1 MSLKQEPEFE
11 AYIPKTWPEFFNQVY
26 TIHNLTG
33 EPLDKICLNA
43 YTEGVKAKLGT
54 IPTPP
59 WRLKESN
66 G

>member
-1 MSLKQEPEFE
+1 MSYNEEPQFQP
-11 AYIPKTWPEFFNQVY
+11 YVPKTWPEFFNQVY

-33 EPLDKICLNA
+33 ADLDEICLNA
-43 YTEGVKAKLGT
+43 YTVGVKEKLGT

-59 WRLKESN
+59 WRLKDN